1 MLLSWQPGN
10 HQSTRL
16 LGSCTL
22 QLLGG
27 LVLARACLVAGV
39 GVRVNVGHPPSAAR
53 CPPGSCTFP
62 PPCARLPP
70 SSVLR
75 AEVPAILT
83 PPALHSAVALEC
95 ECCGEVDRPAA
106 ASQSSPVAASQSS
119 SGELQSTTSR
129 QFDPQFLPTFPI
141 PSHFWFGHD
150 INSNSPFPMGHI
162 SV

>member
-10 HQSTRL
+10 DQSTRL

-83 PPALHSAVALEC
+83 PPAPHSAVALEC

-129 QFDPQFLPTFPI
+129 SFFHNFFPLFPPHPTFGLATI
-141 PSHFWFGHD
+141 LTATAPSQ
-150 INSNSPFPMGHI
+150 
-162 SV
+162 